1 MSAMGSVP
9 DTSTTL
15 LRDVAGSPDNP
26 RWGEFVAR
34 YRPLLEAFMV
44 ERFPSLDADELIQE
58 TFIAVARVLPN
69 YRYVPEEKGHFHNFL
84 TGILHHK
91 ALNALRSDRRR
102 DELQRKYADE
112 LHAEQQTTDEEQRL
126 WRETLYEIA
135 LQQLMASPDVAA
147 RNKQIFV
154 RTAIKGEKPEVVA
167 DAFSVSRAVVDQTK
181 KRMLDRLRALVDSLK
196 DADED

>member
-1 MSAMGSVP
+1 MVNVP

-15 LRDVAGSPDNP
+15 LRDIGGSADNP

-34 YRPLLEAFMV
+34 YRPVLEAFMS
-44 ERFPSLDADELIQE
+44 ERFPLLDADELIQE
-58 TFIAVARVLPN
+58 TFVAIARVLPN

-102 DELQRKYADE
+102 DELQQKYA
-112 LHAEQQTTDEEQRL
+112 AEMQTQRQATDDGQRL

-135 LQQLMASPDVAA
+135 LQQLMANPDVSA

-167 DAFSVSRAVVDQTK
+167 GAFSVSRDVVDQTK
-181 KRMLDRLRALVDSLK
+181 KRMLDRLRAIVDSLK
-196 DADED
+196 GADEG

>member
-1 MSAMGSVP
+1 MVNVP

-15 LRDVAGSPDNP
+15 LRDVAGSMDNP
-26 RWGEFVAR
+26 RWGEFVVR
-34 YRPLLEAFMV
+34 YRPVLEAFMS

-58 TFIAVARVLPN
+58 TFVAVARVLPN

-102 DELQRKYADE
+102 DELQRKYA
-112 LHAEQQTTDEEQRL
+112 AEMQQSRQRTTDDEQRL
-126 WRETLYEIA
+126 WRETIYEIA
-135 LQQLMASPDVAA
+135 LQQLLANPDFAA

-154 RTAIKGEKPEVVA
+154 RTAIKGEKPESVA
-167 DAFSVSRAVVDQTK
+167 ESLSVSRDVVDQTK
-181 KRMLDRLRALVDSLK
+181 KRMLDRLRVIVDSLK
-196 DADED
+196 SADED

>member
-1 MSAMGSVP
+1 
-9 DTSTTL
+9 
-15 LRDVAGSPDNP
+15 
-26 RWGEFVAR
+26 
-34 YRPLLEAFMV
+34 MV

-147 RNKQIFV
+147 RSKQIFL
-154 RTAIKGEKPEVVA
+154 RTAIKGEKPEAVA

>member
-1 MSAMGSVP
+1 MANVP

-15 LRDVAGSPDNP
+15 LRDVAGSMDNP

-34 YRPLLEAFMV
+34 YRPVLEAFMS
-44 ERFPSLDADELIQE
+44 ERFPTLDADDLIQD
-58 TFIAVARVLPN
+58 TFVAIARVLPN

-102 DELQRKYADE
+102 DELQKNYA
-112 LHAEQQTTDEEQRL
+112 AEVQSQQQETDDGQRL
-126 WRETLYEIA
+126 WRETIYEIA
-135 LQQLMASPDVAA
+135 LQQLMANPDVSA

-154 RTAIKGEKPEVVA
+154 RTAIKGEKPEIVA
-167 DAFSVSRAVVDQTK
+167 DAFSVSRDVVDQTK
-181 KRMLDRLRALVDSLK
+181 KRMLDRLHAIVDSLK
-196 DADED
+196 RADEG

>member
-1 MSAMGSVP
+1 MANVP

-15 LRDVAGSPDNP
+15 LRDVAGSADNP

-34 YRPLLEAFMV
+34 YRPLLEAFMS
-44 ERFPSLDADELIQE
+44 ERFPSLDAGELIQE
-58 TFIAVARVLPN
+58 TFVAVARVLPN
-69 YRYVPEEKGHFHNFL
+69 YRYEPEEKGHFHNFL
-84 TGILHHK
+84 TGILRHK

-112 LHAEQQTTDEEQRL
+112 LHVEQQTTDEEQRL

-135 LQQLMASPDVAA
+135 LQQLMANPDVAA
-147 RNKQIFV
+147 RSKQIFV
-154 RTAIKGEKPEVVA
+154 RTAIKGEKPEMVA
-167 DAFSVSRAVVDQTK
+167 DSLFVSRAVVDQTK
-181 KRMLDRLRALVDSLK
+181 KRMLDRLRALVDSLQ

>member
-1 MSAMGSVP
+1 MQI

-15 LRDVAGSPDNP
+15 LRDRAGAADNP

-154 RTAIKGEKPEVVA
+154 RTAIKGEKPEMVA
-167 DAFSVSRAVVDQTK
+167 DSLSVSRAVVDQTK

>member
-1 MSAMGSVP
+1 MANVP

-15 LRDVAGSPDNP
+15 LRDVAGSADNP

-34 YRPLLEAFMV
+34 YRPVLEAFMA

-58 TFIAVARVLPN
+58 TFVAIARVLPN

-102 DELQRKYADE
+102 EELQQKYAVE
-112 LHAEQQTTDEEQRL
+112 MQSQQQTTDDGQRL

-135 LQQLMASPDVAA
+135 LQQLMANPDIAA
-147 RNKQIFV
+147 RNKRIFV
-154 RTAIKGEKPEVVA
+154 RTAIKGEKPETVA
-167 DAFSVSRAVVDQTK
+167 ASLSISRDVVDQTK
-181 KRMLDRLRALVDSLK
+181 KRMLDRLRAIVDSLK
-196 DADED
+196 CADED

>member
-1 MSAMGSVP
+1 MANVP

-15 LRDVAGSPDNP
+15 LRDVAGSADNP

-34 YRPLLEAFMV
+34 YRPLLEAFMSD
-44 ERFPSLDADELIQE
+44 RFPSLDADELIQE
-58 TFIAVARVLPN
+58 TFVAVARVLPN

-112 LHAEQQTTDEEQRL
+112 LHAQQRTTDEDRRL

-147 RNKQIFV
+147 RSKQIFL
-154 RTAIKGEKPEVVA
+154 RTAIKGEKPEAVA
-167 DAFSVSRAVVDQTK
+167 DAFSVSRDVVDQTK
-181 KRMLDRLRALVDSLK
+181 KRMLDRLRAIVDSLK
-196 DADED
+196 SADEG